1 MSGTGKIL
9 AIGGLFIASIIG
21 AAIATN
27 SQNNQT
33 VGTQACE
40 SQVQTLRFSMSS
52 NNKHPIYDGAAK
64 FKEIVEKYTDLT
76 VDIYPSA
83 QLGDDRAAIEMLQL
97 GTLDVSIPSTGPLAN
112 FYPEYNVFDLPFMI
126 TSEAVADKVLRSP
139 FGDDMLARLQS
150 KGLVGLDFWENG
162 FRHLTNSSKSV
173 RSIEDVRG
181 LKVRTMESPL
191 HLDAWKAMGATPTPM
206 AFNELFTALQQGT
219 VDGQENPYPNIALNN
234 LYEVQS
240 SMTDTGHVY
249 TPLALIFSQATWN
262 KLSKHDQKVIKQ
274 AAIEAGDYEREVNR
288 NVNLDSLAT
297 IEQNMEVIELT
308 PEARKGFQDATKS
321 VVDKYEPIIGADV
334 INAFKAE
341 INKAE
346 QELANQ

>member
-1 MSGTGKIL
+1 MSRSGKIL
-9 AIGGLFIASIIG
+9 AIGGIFIASIIA
-21 AAIATN
+21 AAIVTN
-27 SQNNQT
+27 SKGNQST
-33 VGTQACE
+33 TAQACE
-40 SQVQTLRFSMSS
+40 SQVKNLRFSMSS
-52 NNKHPIYDGAAK
+52 NNKHPIYDGAVK
-64 FKEIVEKYTDLT
+64 FKEVVEKYTDLT

-126 TSEAVADKVLRSP
+126 TNEAVADSVLRSP
-139 FGDDMLARLQS
+139 FSDDMLKRLEQ
-150 KGLVGLDFWENG
+150 KGLIGLDFWENG
-162 FRHLTNSSKSV
+162 FRHLTNSSTPV
-173 RSIEDVRG
+173 HSIEDVKG

-249 TPLALIFSQATWN
+249 TPLVLIFSQATWN
-262 KLSKHDQKVIKQ
+262 KLSSHDQKVIRQ
-274 AAIEAGDYEREVNR
+274 AAIEAGDHERMVNR
-288 NVNLDSLAT
+288 RVNLDSLAT
-297 IEQNMEVIELT
+297 IQEHMEVIELT
-308 PEARKGFQDATKS
+308 PEARKGFQEATKS
-321 VVDKYEPIIGADV
+321 VITKYEPIIGSDV
-334 INAFKAE
+334 VDAFVESINNAE
-341 INKAE
+341 KLVNNK
-346 QELANQ
+346 